1 MVAVL
6 RDTRSRA
13 TLATDRSLSPLL
25 PSSSIIACDL
35 PVGESADG
43 FTIAT
48 INPRIR
54 YSEEV
59 ETSAGNEGKNVLF

>member
-6 RDTRSRA
+6 RDSRSRA
-13 TLATDRSLSPLL
+13 TLAADRSLSPLL
-25 PSSSIIACDL
+25 PSSSIIASSDL

-54 YSEEV
+54 YSV
-59 ETSAGNEGKNVLF
+59 